1 MPINWRVTQ
10 HKIDYQFT
18 ILLIIKPKMDI
29 EEEFV
34 TNAYSLINE
43 YGLNVERYNWEC
55 GNEVFILS

>member
-1 MPINWRVTQ
+1 
-10 HKIDYQFT
+10 
-18 ILLIIKPKMDI
+18 MDI